1 MDVRPKIEQFSSYGK
16 NSLNSVLLRVS
27 GTFSAELFSLIVNL
41 SLEMFQF
48 KISIASLVKL
58 DYVKWELF

>member
-1 MDVRPKIEQFSSYGK
+1 MEK
-16 NSLNSVLLRVS
+16 NSLNSILWRVA

-58 DYVKWELF
+58 DYVKWELL